1 MGIIAD
7 QFRAH
12 LERLEEID
20 QRQNE
25 LIEKLLR
32 DTKKL
37 VEESEQLTRDYE

>member
-32 DTKKL
+32 DTKKF